1 MRVASATGS
10 PLGGDSDLMREVN
23 AALRDGPHQP
33 TVVQSI
39 QTMTTQMMQ
48 RLDVLVRQGG
58 GHAAGPPA
66 AGHGG
71 TPEMDASIH
80 DALLRISQVLD
91 RIERIT
97 ATEGGGGGEQ
107 RRRGYFSTETEI
119 NSVSIIR
126 RMFQSEEERQRRND
140 RSFTGIREFSG
151 LLKQE
156 AENSIKNLGVSLL
169 NLVGST
175 GNLQGSFRRLEQH
188 IKEQISSV
196 RESGVSGSNALNP
209 MEFFLEGFTRIQ
221 KGTLLGFDSFRTSLQ
236 LVRESLEHNLITPLT
251 MTGRSVDELAGD
263 LHQARENMRERYGF
277 DTRAWMSTQDANKAM
292 SELVDLQQKFG
303 VNATIRD
310 MRTEMAMARDGNF
323 LKVISANTGET
334 VAKLESSLQ
343 QNRQEQDVLIGMG
356 RMNETEFKNFTANQV
371 QLTKMFGKDGEAL
384 SKQIAGLMRYGR
396 TPAEVLT
403 NAPAEM
409 RTFAATLGPMFN
421 QMMHFSDAMMHSQ
434 MSPEQ
439 MRSDAKPLAA
449 AGEAFTGMGATL
461 QNKLFPGMMDTISR
475 MTMLGR
481 QAGAQSP
488 AGERIQQNQ
497 QDSQGY
503 ALLQHA
509 TEIFQEMIKPFM
521 RMELGLAANTA
532 AIFLNVAAMGRLTA
546 AMLMR
551 GGLDLAGGAGGLG
564 GTLMRGASTVARVGG
579 PLLAGTGGAYA
590 AYAEGAPTAGIVGGG
605 LGGLG
610 GAAIGAAIGS
620 AIMPVVGTTLGM
632 VIGGFLGG
640 IGGQK
645 AGTALSEGGKPQ
657 APTLV
662 MPTAEQMAGPARP
675 QVALAEQTAADTSA
689 LVNILSRILTSTE
702 TEIGYLA
709 QIKGELSR
717 QTTYLTGTPTPA
729 GASAVGTG
737 LTAPSV
743 SSVQS
748 RGSRADGSTAYSGA
762 M

>member
-71 TPEMDASIH
+71 SPEMDASIH

-91 RIERIT
+91 RIERVT
-97 ATEGGGGGEQ
+97 ATTERTGGGE
-107 RRRGYFSTETEI
+107 RSRGYFSTENGI
-119 NSVSIIR
+119 NAISIIR
-126 RMFQSEEERQRRND
+126 RMFQTEEERQKRND
-140 RSFTGIREFSG
+140 RSFSGISEFSG

-156 AENSIKNLGVSLL
+156 AENSVKNLGVGFL
-169 NLVGST
+169 NLVSSA
-175 GNLQGSFRRLEQH
+175 GNLQSSFRRLEQH

-196 RESGVSGSNALNP
+196 RETGVSGSNALNP

-236 LVRESLEHNLITPLT
+236 LVRESLEHNLISPLT

-334 VAKLESSLQ
+334 VAKLETSLQ

-371 QLTKMFGKDGEAL
+371 QLTKMFGKDGESM
-384 SKQIAGLMRYGR
+384 SKQLAGFMRYGR
-396 TPAEVLT
+396 TANEVIAT
-403 NAPAEM
+403 APPEI
-409 RTFAATLGPMFN
+409 RTMAATLGPMFN
-421 QMMHFSDAMMHSQ
+421 QMMHLSESMMHNQ
-434 MSPEQ
+434 LSPEQ
-439 MRSDAKPLAA
+439 LRGLLKPMAS
-449 AGEAFTGMGATL
+449 AGASFTGMNAVS
-461 QNKLFPGMMDTISR
+461 QNVLFPGQMDNLAR
-475 MTMLGR
+475 MAMLGR
-481 QAGAQSP
+481 QASAQSP

-497 QDSQGY
+497 QDSPTY

-521 RMELGLAANTA
+521 RMELGIAANTA
-532 AIFLNVAAMGRLTA
+532 AIFLNIAAMGRLA
-546 AMLMR
+546 SAMMMR
-551 GGLDLAGGAGGLG
+551 GGLEGAGGLG
-564 GTLMRGASTVARVGG
+564 STLMRGASTVARVGG
-579 PLLAGTGGAYA
+579 PLLAGAGSAYA

-610 GAAIGAAIGS
+610 GTAIGAAIGS

-640 IGGQK
+640 MGGQK
-645 AGTALSEGGKPQ
+645 AGTALSEGSRPQ
-657 APTLV
+657 APQV
-662 MPTAEQMAGPARP
+662 IAMPSAEQMAGPARP